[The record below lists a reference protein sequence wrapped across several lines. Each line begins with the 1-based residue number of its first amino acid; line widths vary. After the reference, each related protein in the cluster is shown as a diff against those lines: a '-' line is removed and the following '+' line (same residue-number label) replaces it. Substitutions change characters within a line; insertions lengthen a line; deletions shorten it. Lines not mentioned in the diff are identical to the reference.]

1 MSAATRRLRE
11 LLARSGIIHAPTC
24 YDPLTAR
31 IAEQVGFECV
41 SLGGYAMG
49 AHLAT
54 SEPLLGLAEVARIV
68 RDIARACRLPIIVD
82 AGAGWG
88 DPLLVIRT
96 VRDLEAAGA
105 AALHME
111 DQLFPKRAHYH
122 KGVEHIIP
130 VDEMAAK
137 VRAAAAARR
146 DPDFV
151 IVTRTDAMRTDGYD
165 EGVRRANAYAAAG
178 ADLIMLFPNSLQE
191 ARHAPKDVRAP
202 LVYVNSEGN
211 RLGRPIFS
219 VREAE
224 EIGYKVLYDAITV
237 TLVAYRA
244 VRDVLTRLKTT
255 GRTGLDQTEMVPMRK
270 AIEDTI
276 GLEEYYRIECDTVEK
291 PEPGPA

>member
-1 MSAATRRLRE
+1 MSETRSAARRLRE
-11 LLARSGIIHAPTC
+11 LLARPGIIHAPTC
-24 YDPLTAR
+24 YDPLTAK
-31 IAEQVGFECV
+31 IAEQTGFECL

-54 SEPLLGLAEVARIV
+54 SEPLLGLGEVARIV
-68 RDIARACRLPIIVD
+68 RDIARACPLPVIAD

-88 DPLLVIRT
+88 DPVHVIRT

-122 KGVEHIIP
+122 KGVEHIVP
-130 VDEMAAK
+130 AGEMAAK
-137 VRAAAAARR
+137 VRAAVAARR

-151 IVTRTDAMRTDGYD
+151 LVARTDAMRTDGYA
-165 EGVRRANAYAAAG
+165 EGIRRANAYAAAG
-178 ADLIMLFPNSLQE
+178 ADLIMLFPNTLEE
-191 ARHAPKDVRAP
+191 ARRAPRDVRAP

-211 RLGRPIFS
+211 RLGRPIFR

-244 VRDVLTRLKTT
+244 ARDVLARLKAT
-255 GRTGLDQTEMVPMRK
+255 GATGLDQAEMVPLRK
-270 AIEDTI
+270 AVEDAI
-276 GLEEYYRIECDTVEK
+276 GMEGYYRIERDTVERDT
-291 PEPGPA
+291 

>member
-1 MSAATRRLRE
+1 MTISAAGRLRE
-11 LLARSGIIHAPTC
+11 LLMRRGIILAPTC

-49 AHLAT
+49 THLAT
-54 SEPLLGLAEVARIV
+54 SEPLLGLGEVGRIV
-68 RDIARACRLPIIVD
+68 RDIARTCHLPIIVD

-88 DPLLVIRT
+88 DPLHVIRT

-130 VDEMAAK
+130 VGEMAAK

-146 DPDFV
+146 APDFV
-151 IVTRTDAMRTDGYD
+151 IVARTDAMRTDGYA
-165 EGVRRANAYAAAG
+165 EGIRRANAYAEAG
-178 ADLIMLFPNSLQE
+178 ADLVMLFPNTDEE
-191 ARHAPKDVRAP
+191 ARRAPKDVRVP

-211 RLGRPIFS
+211 RLGRPLLS
-219 VREAE
+219 ARKAE

-237 TLVAYRA
+237 TLVAYGA
-244 VRDVLTRLKTT
+244 VRDVLTRLKAT
-255 GRTGLDQTEMVPMRK
+255 GRTGLDQTEMVPLRK

-276 GLEEYYRIECDTVEK
+276 GLDEYYRIERETVERNT
-291 PEPGPA
+291 

>member
-1 MSAATRRLRE
+1 MTISAAGRLRE
-11 LLARSGIIHAPTC
+11 LLMRRGTIHAPTC

-54 SEPLLGLAEVARIV
+54 CEPLLGLGEVARIV
-68 RDIARACRLPIIVD
+68 REIARACRLPIIVD

-88 DPLLVIRT
+88 DPLHIIRT

-105 AALHME
+105 AAIHVE

-130 VDEMAAK
+130 VEQMAAK

-151 IVTRTDAMRTDGYD
+151 IVARTDAMRTDGYA
-165 EGVRRANAYAAAG
+165 EGIERANAYAAAG
-178 ADLIMLFPNSLQE
+178 ADLVMLFPNTDEE
-191 ARHAPKDVRAP
+191 ARRAPKDVRVP

-219 VREAE
+219 MREAE

-237 TLVAYRA
+237 TLMAYRA
-244 VRDVLTRLKTT
+244 VRDMLTHLKAT
-255 GRTGLDQTEMVPMRK
+255 GRTGLDQAEMIPMRK

-276 GLEEYYRIECDTVEK
+276 GLEEYYRIERETVER
-291 PEPGPA
+291 ET

>member
-1 MSAATRRLRE
+1 MFSAARRLRE
-11 LLARSGIIHAPTC
+11 LLARPGIIHAPTC

-31 IAEQVGFECV
+31 IAEEAGFECL

-49 AHLAT
+49 THLAT
-54 SEPLLGLAEVARIV
+54 SEPLLGLGEVARIV
-68 RDIARACRLPIIVD
+68 RDIARTCHLPIIVD

-88 DPLLVIRT
+88 DPLHVIRT

-151 IVTRTDAMRTDGYD
+151 IVARTDAMRTDGYA
-165 EGVRRANAYAAAG
+165 EGIRRANAYAEAG
-178 ADLIMLFPNSLQE
+178 ADLVMLFPNTDAE
-191 ARHAPKDVRAP
+191 ARRAPKDVRVP

-219 VREAE
+219 AREAE

-244 VRDVLTRLKTT
+244 VRDVLTRLKAT
-255 GRTGLDQTEMVPMRK
+255 GRTGLDQAEMVPLRK

-276 GLEEYYRIECDTVEK
+276 GLEEHYRIERDTVEK
-291 PEPGPA
+291 

>member
-1 MSAATRRLRE
+1 M
-11 LLARSGIIHAPTC
+11 
-24 YDPLTAR
+24 AR
-31 IAEQVGFECV
+31 IAEQVGFECL

-68 RDIARACRLPIIVD
+68 RDIARASRLPLIVD

-88 DPLLVIRT
+88 DPLHVIRT

-111 DQLFPKRAHYH
+111 DQVFPKRAHYH
-122 KGVEHIIP
+122 KGIEHIIP

-137 VRAAAAARR
+137 VRAAVAARR

-151 IVTRTDAMRTDGYD
+151 IVARTDAMRTDGYA
-165 EGVRRANAYAAAG
+165 EGIERANAYAAAG
-178 ADLIMLFPNSLQE
+178 ADLVMLFPNTDEE
-191 ARHAPKDVRAP
+191 ARRAPKDVRVP

-219 VREAE
+219 AREAE

-255 GRTGLDQTEMVPMRK
+255 GRTGLDQAEMAPLRK
-270 AIEDTI
+270 ATEDTI
-276 GLEEYYRIECDTVEK
+276 GLEEYYRIERDTVE
-291 PEPGPA
+291 PGT